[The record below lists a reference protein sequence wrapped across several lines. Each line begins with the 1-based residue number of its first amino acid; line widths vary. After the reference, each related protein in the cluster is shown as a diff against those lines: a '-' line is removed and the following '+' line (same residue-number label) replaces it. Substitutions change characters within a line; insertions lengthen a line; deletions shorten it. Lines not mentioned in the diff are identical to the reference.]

1 MARRDHGV
9 DGHRVLAVQPQHPD
23 LQQRTIT
30 GWPDQHAE
38 IVIEL
43 DPTHAM
49 AHRMHDV
56 LIGDA
61 VLPCRLPDRRA
72 TPCSAVFGGTRWL
85 LTGSSIRYRY
95 M

>member
-1 MARRDHGV
+1 MTTPLPQKPLALGSKCHGV
-9 DGHRVLAVQPQHPD
+9 DDHRVLAVQPQHSD

-43 DPTHAM
+43 DPPHAM
-49 AHRMHDV
+49 AHRMQDV

-61 VLPCRLPDRRA
+61 MLSCRP
-72 TPCSAVFGGTRWL
+72 P
-85 LTGSSIRYRY
+85 IRT
-95 M
+95 